1 MCKARKLYRQLDTIN
16 LFMTG
21 SEGAIQLARYRV
33 EDERKIKRLH
43 YKITQEINKQKE
55 SKNV

>member
-1 MCKARKLYRQLDTIN
+1 MCKARKLYRQLDTIS
-16 LFMTG
+16 LSMAG
-21 SEGAIQLARYRV
+21 SEGVIQLARYRV

-43 YKITQEINKQKE
+43 YKITQELNKQKE